1 MRQRGTGRWKGS
13 GRKQRKTDLERAPIR
28 PGDSVIIEK
37 SGFEFFQTNR
47 VEPRITRRV
56 FVPCSFLSEA
66 AGDFS
71 YAETG
76 GSGGAGARKTE
87 ILTNTG
93 RKGEETMII
102 TLKDGSTKEYGSPM
116 SVLDIAKDISE
127 GLGRM
132 ATAGE
137 QDGEVVDLRHVVD
150 RDCQLNILT
159 VNDPEG
165 LAAYR
170 HTTSHILAQAVKRL
184 YPQAKLAI
192 GPSIADGFYYDI
204 DIDGGFTPE
213 DLEKLESEM
222 KKIIKEALPLRR
234 FTLPR
239 DKAIAF
245 MEERQEPY
253 KVELIEDLPEGS
265 EISFYE
271 QGEFVDLCAGPHLM
285 STKPVKAFKLTSL
298 AGAYWRGNEHNKM
311 LTRIYGTA
319 FAKKSDL
326 DDYLTMIE
334 EAKKRDHRK
343 LGKELGLFMMHD
355 AGPGFPFFLPK
366 GMVLKNT
373 LLDYWRELHRKNG
386 YEEISTPIILNRSL
400 WETSGH
406 WDHYKDNM
414 YTTVIDEQDYAV
426 KPMNCPG
433 GVLVYQSEPRSY
445 RDLPLRLGELGI
457 VHRHEKSGQL
467 HGLMRVRCFTQ
478 DDAHIFMT
486 PEQMK
491 DEIKGVAR
499 LIDEVY
505 SLFGFKYHV
514 ELSTRPEDSMGSD
527 EDWELAT
534 DALRGALGELGLD
547 YEVNEGDGAFYGPKI
562 DFHLQDSLG
571 RTWQCGTIQLDFQLP
586 LRFQLEYTGADGE
599 KHRPIMI
606 HRVAFGSI
614 ERFIGILIEHFAGA
628 FPTWLAPVQVKVL
641 PISEKFLDYGEK
653 IRKELEDA
661 GIRAELDVRSEKIGY
676 KIREAQ
682 NQKIPYMLVVGA
694 KEEEQGL
701 VAVRTRQGGDQGQKR
716 LEDFIAAVKEEIA
729 SRTTQHE

>member
-1 MRQRGTGRWKGS
+1 
-13 GRKQRKTDLERAPIR
+13 
-28 PGDSVIIEK
+28 
-37 SGFEFFQTNR
+37 
-47 VEPRITRRV
+47 
-56 FVPCSFLSEA
+56 
-66 AGDFS
+66 
-71 YAETG
+71 
-76 GSGGAGARKTE
+76 
-87 ILTNTG
+87 
-93 RKGEETMII
+93 MII
-102 TLKDGSTKEYGSPM
+102 TLKDGSTKEYGAPM
-116 SVLDIAKDISE
+116 TVLEIAKDISE
-127 GLGRM
+127 GLAR
-132 ATAGE
+132 AAAAGE
-137 QDGEVVDLRHVVD
+137 MNGEVVDLRHVVD
-150 RDCQLNILT
+150 SDCSLSILT
-159 VNDPEG
+159 VSDPEG

-204 DIDGGFTPE
+204 DIEGGFTPD
-213 DLEKLESEM
+213 DLEKLEAEM
-222 KKIIKEALPLRR
+222 KKIVKENLAITR
-234 FTLPR
+234 FTKPR
-239 DKAIAF
+239 EEAIAL
-245 MEERQEPY
+245 MKERQEPY
-253 KVELIEDLPEGS
+253 KVELIEDLPEGA
-265 EISFYE
+265 EISFYQ
-271 QGEFVDLCAGPHLM
+271 QGEFIDLCAGPHLM

-298 AGAYWRGNEHNKM
+298 AGAYWRGDEHNKM

-319 FAKKSDL
+319 FAKKAEL
-326 DDYLTMIE
+326 DEYLIMME

-343 LGKELGLFMMHD
+343 LGKELGLFMMHE

-366 GMVLKNT
+366 GMILKNT
-373 LLDYWRELHRKNG
+373 LLDYWHELHERNG
-386 YEEISTPIILNRSL
+386 YQEISTPIILNRSL

-406 WDHYKDNM
+406 WDHYKNNM
-414 YTTVIDEQDYAV
+414 YTTVIDEQDYAI

-486 PEQMK
+486 PDQIR

-534 DALRGALGELGLD
+534 DALRGALDDLGLP
-547 YEVNEGDGAFYGPKI
+547 YAVNEGDGAFYGPKI
-562 DFHLQDSLG
+562 DFHLQDSIG

-586 LRFQLEYTGADGE
+586 LRFGLEYTGADGE

-653 IRKELEDA
+653 VLSGLKAA

-682 NQKIPYMLVVGA
+682 SLKIPYMLVVGA
-694 KEEEQGL
+694 REEEQGL
-701 VAVRTRQGGDQGQKR
+701 VAVRSRFRGDEGQSA
-716 LEDFIAAVKEEIA
+716 LEGFIQAVKEEIA
-729 SRTTQHE
+729 SKEIKKTEAETK

>member
-1 MRQRGTGRWKGS
+1 
-13 GRKQRKTDLERAPIR
+13 
-28 PGDSVIIEK
+28 
-37 SGFEFFQTNR
+37 
-47 VEPRITRRV
+47 
-56 FVPCSFLSEA
+56 
-66 AGDFS
+66 
-71 YAETG
+71 
-76 GSGGAGARKTE
+76 
-87 ILTNTG
+87 
-93 RKGEETMII
+93 MII

-653 IRKELEDA
+653 IRKELENA